1 MVLLSKDLGIV
12 SVELVTC
19 RVRSVRNYR
28 TLREKCCLY
37 NKRSFMNIE
46 KFVHRS

>member
-19 RVRSVRNYR
+19 LDRSVRNYR

-46 KFVHRS
+46 LIINY